1 MRRGSLHP
9 ATLAQRRASAERH
22 CSSLCAMAPKLARG
36 MDPLAC
42 LASDEEEEEKEEEED
57 DGDRNGHAHA
67 PLAGAKAPV
76 VDYEALQRA
85 GYRGC
90 VCSQL
95 SPALSASLAH

>member
-1 MRRGSLHP
+1 
-9 ATLAQRRASAERH
+9 
-22 CSSLCAMAPKLARG
+22 MAPKLARG

-42 LASDEEEEEKEEEED
+42 LASDEDEDEEEKEEED

-67 PLAGAKAPV
+67 PLAGGVKAPV

-90 VCSQL
+90 VCSQP
-95 SPALSASLAH
+95 SPALFAPPAH